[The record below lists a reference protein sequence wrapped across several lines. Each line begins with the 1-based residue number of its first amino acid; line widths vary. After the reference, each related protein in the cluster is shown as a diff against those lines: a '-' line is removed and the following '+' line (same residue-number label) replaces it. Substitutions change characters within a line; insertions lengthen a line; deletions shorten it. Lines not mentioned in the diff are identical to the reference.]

1 MSTPLINGIN
11 YAWGNI
17 SFILF
22 STPVIGIVSI
32 NYKEKQDKKNNYG
45 AGTKPVS
52 RAYGQFEYEGDIEL
66 YLDTWKGIINDS
78 PLRNPLLIAPF
89 DIPVTFSG
97 NGVIVTK
104 DVLRACEFMENPFT
118 GKSGDT
124 RLTVKISLI
133 IGDIIR

>member
-124 RLTVKISLI
+124 RLTVKIPLI
-133 IGDIIR
+133 IWDIIR